1 MKEPSLIRGQWP
13 DLLRLLPRGL
23 DLEASARARGAFER
37 PRGVKDA
44 ETLLRLALGYGGC
57 GMSLREC
64 SGWAAAM
71 GIASLSNPALLH
83 RLAHAADWLGQ
94 DVLGNLLAA
103 QAPMPARAG
112 RWTGYRLR
120 AIDATSICPPGAKG
134 TTWRLHA
141 GYDLASGQVDQLE
154 LTDEHGAESLTRF
167 RFAANDIGLVDR
179 GYARYRDLRELMDV
193 GAHPLM
199 RMGWNALALRKPDG
213 RPFEMFAA
221 LARLKKR
228 EGEVRVAVQPGA
240 KLAAAPPLILRLV
253 MRRKTSQ
260 EAEEAQKR
268 LRKEAG
274 KRGKKPDPRSLEAAK
289 YILIL
294 TSLPR
299 RLFPTRDVLSLYRLR
314 WQIELAFKRFKSL
327 AGLDRLPAKNPDL
340 ARAWI
345 YARLIAALMA
355 ERLAGNVP
363 DSPPSGSRKAA
374 ATHLAV
380 AMRQDLPRKRPRRH
394 PRSAPLEHYPQN
406 LRASAAPAV

>member
-1 MKEPSLIRGQWP
+1 
-13 DLLRLLPRGL
+13 
-23 DLEASARARGAFER
+23 
-37 PRGVKDA
+37 
-44 ETLLRLALGYGGC
+44 
-57 GMSLREC
+57 
-64 SGWAAAM
+64 
-71 GIASLSNPALLH
+71 
-83 RLAHAADWLGQ
+83 
-94 DVLGNLLAA
+94 
-103 QAPMPARAG
+103 
-112 RWTGYRLR
+112 
-120 AIDATSICPPGAKG
+120 
-134 TTWRLHA
+134 
-141 GYDLASGQVDQLE
+141 
-154 LTDEHGAESLTRF
+154 
-167 RFAANDIGLVDR
+167 
-179 GYARYRDLRELMDV
+179 
-193 GAHPLM
+193 
-199 RMGWNALALRKPDG
+199 
-213 RPFEMFAA
+213 MFAA

-363 DSPPSGSRKAA
+363 DSPSGSRKAA

-380 AMRQDLPRKRPRRH
+380 AMRRIFLASVLAAIRGPLPWSTILKTFGRLRRLLCEPPRRR
-394 PRSAPLEHYPQN
+394 PAQSEY
-406 LRASAAPAV
+406 LRTCLC

>member
-1 MKEPSLIRGQWP
+1 M
-13 DLLRLLPRGL
+13 
-23 DLEASARARGAFER
+23 
-37 PRGVKDA
+37 
-44 ETLLRLALGYGGC
+44 
-57 GMSLREC
+57 
-64 SGWAAAM
+64 
-71 GIASLSNPALLH
+71 
-83 RLAHAADWLGQ
+83 
-94 DVLGNLLAA
+94 
-103 QAPMPARAG
+103 
-112 RWTGYRLR
+112 
-120 AIDATSICPPGAKG
+120 
-134 TTWRLHA
+134 
-141 GYDLASGQVDQLE
+141 ASGQVDQLE

-199 RMGWNALALRKPDG
+199 RMGW
-213 RPFEMFAA
+213 EC
-221 LARLKKR
+221 ARLAQAR
-228 EGEVRVAVQPGA
+228 RQAIRDVRGVGQAEELEGEVRVAVQPGA

-314 WQIELAFKRFKSL
+314 WQFELAFKRFKSL
-327 AGLDRLPAKNPDL
+327 AGLSRLPAKNPDL

-363 DSPPSGSRKAA
+363 TLPLWIPQGRRYASRGGDASRFPSQASSPPS
-374 ATHLAV
+374 AV
-380 AMRQDLPRKRPRRH
+380 
-394 PRSAPLEHYPQN
+394 RSLGALSSKPSGVCGACCVN
-406 LRASAAPAV
+406 LRAADQHNRSIYEHAYVSAYAPYTPLSWNRVVGSWKAPPVQLLFSTERSFTMGVDLMGNGGYSLNWYAWERMLDLAEAFGWSPAGTIEMDPDPCLLN

>member
-1 MKEPSLIRGQWP
+1 MAAARR
-13 DLLRLLPRGL
+13 LRLGQ
-23 DLEASARARGAFER
+23 R
-37 PRGVKDA
+37 P
-44 ETLLRLALGYGGC
+44 
-57 GMSLREC
+57 
-64 SGWAAAM
+64 
-71 GIASLSNPALLH
+71 
-83 RLAHAADWLGQ
+83 
-94 DVLGNLLAA
+94 
-103 QAPMPARAG
+103 
-112 RWTGYRLR
+112 
-120 AIDATSICPPGAKG
+120 
-134 TTWRLHA
+134 
-141 GYDLASGQVDQLE
+141 VDQLE

-327 AGLDRLPAKNPDL
+327 AGLDRLPAKNPISRGL
-340 ARAWI
+340 GF
-345 YARLIAALMA
+345 MQ
-355 ERLAGNVP
+355 GS
-363 DSPPSGSRKAA
+363 SPPSWPNVSPGMSRTLPPLDPARPPLRISRWRCVKIFLASVLAA
-374 ATHLAV
+374 I
-380 AMRQDLPRKRPRRH
+380 RGPLPWSTILKTFGRLRRLLCEPPRRR
-394 PRSAPLEHYPQN
+394 PAQSEY
-406 LRASAAPAV
+406 LRTCLC

>member
-1 MKEPSLIRGQWP
+1 MGRGDGDRQP
-13 DLLRLLPRGL
+13 
-23 DLEASARARGAFER
+23 
-37 PRGVKDA
+37 V
-44 ETLLRLALGYGGC
+44 
-57 GMSLREC
+57 
-64 SGWAAAM
+64 
-71 GIASLSNPALLH
+71 IPALLH

-154 LTDEHGAESLTRF
+154 LTEEHGAESLTRF

-363 DSPPSGSRKAA
+363 ELSPLWIPQGRRYASRGGDASRSSSQASSPPS
-374 ATHLAV
+374 AV
-380 AMRQDLPRKRPRRH
+380 
-394 PRSAPLEHYPQN
+394 RSLGALSSKPSGVCGACCVN
-406 LRASAAPAV
+406 LRAADQHNRSIYEHAYVSAYEGQGWGFRWTVRGHPHPLSLPTRGREAYGR